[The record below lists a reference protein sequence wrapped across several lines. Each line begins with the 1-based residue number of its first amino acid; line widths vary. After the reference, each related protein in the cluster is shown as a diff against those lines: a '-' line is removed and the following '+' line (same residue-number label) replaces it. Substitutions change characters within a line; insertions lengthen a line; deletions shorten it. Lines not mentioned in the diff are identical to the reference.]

1 MSSNQAKRSRTSSS
15 KPSNESSD
23 QSVSIAQSR
32 PRRSVP
38 FPQAAAAP
46 ESDSA
51 SLPTSQ
57 RRPARKAVKSQKQ
70 SEEEDRSNHQQSEAK
85 NADSKN
91 MSKQSKSRSAS
102 QTPASVNEHKQQSI
116 DQDEIA
122 ALRLMNEELQRQL
135 KEMANQQVQHSADEV
150 EINDDHNHYDSS
162 DSERSS
168 SSGSSTK
175 DYSVSSKEY
184 TAMLK
189 QAKDNY
195 VIWPIPKRQVEGR
208 SRSTSTH
215 FFQRF
220 ERVLDFYT
228 RYQDNWI
235 RILPHCMSESW
246 AQEWVYKNIVQK
258 KLSWTEAKQTFA
270 NHFDKVDD
278 FSQLFH
284 EFDNLHQGENESVQE
299 FASIFDNLLNQLQG
313 LGTEKFKSH
322 SFISKLN
329 SRTQAA
335 IMARLA
341 TPEEREVL
349 NDFANTVQWS
359 ITVARPEILAIR
371 GSSNNTWDGTAKR
384 RSSHSRSSLDGGSKK
399 MKINPKDVCSK
410 HPNSSHTNEKCW
422 DQNTNI
428 PRPPPRNPLPSS
440 SAAAVAV
447 PAHTINTGRSLT
459 PSKNTVCTV
468 CGKIGHFSRDC
479 WHNKTPSSNSRSS
492 SPAPSAEK
500 YPSNSNKDS
509 KSTKHVRFSSST
521 TKSDRSKK

>member
-38 FPQAAAAP
+38 FPQAATAP

-122 ALRLMNEELQRQL
+122 ALRLINEELQRQL

-359 ITVARPEILAIR
+359 ITVARPEILVTR
-371 GSSNNTWDGTAKR
+371 GSNNLWSIPVKRELSN
-384 RSSHSRSSLDGGSKK
+384 SEFSHDSGSKK
-399 MKINPKDVCSK
+399 VKVNPSGVCLK
-410 HPNSSHTNEKCW
+410 HPKSSHTNEECW
-422 DQNTNI
+422 GSKLSDHCI
-428 PRPPPRNPLPSS
+428 HFRLFPLPKL
-440 SAAAVAV
+440 
-447 PAHTINTGRSLT
+447 RS
-459 PSKNTVCTV
+459 
-468 CGKIGHFSRDC
+468 
-479 WHNKTPSSNSRSS
+479 
-492 SPAPSAEK
+492 
-500 YPSNSNKDS
+500 
-509 KSTKHVRFSSST
+509 
-521 TKSDRSKK
+521 